1 MNIINKIID
10 YIKNTYYFI
19 YNNYNYKQFFLIFV
33 VFFTIY
39 LVEVITKYNYGV
51 AMPVIPGIPMMQQ
64 QQHQPQPQPVPK
76 EKISKKIKH
85 KSEKHFKKSKK

>member
-19 YNNYNYKQFFLIFV
+19 YNNYNYKQIFLIFL

-39 LVEVITKYNYGV
+39 LVEVITKFNYGV
-51 AMPVIPGIPMMQQ
+51 SIPVIPGIPMMQQ
-64 QQHQPQPQPVPK
+64 QQQPQPQPVPK

-85 KSEKHFKKSKK
+85 KSAKNFKKSKK